1 MKLAGFAPLALALAT
16 AMSVSSGALA
26 AAAPRVTVAVDTK
39 APGAKIDRRIFGQF
53 AEHLGTGIYGGIWVG
68 ENSAIPN
75 THGYRNDVVAA
86 HKALHVPV
94 VRWPGG
100 CFADEYNW
108 REGIGPRASRP
119 VKINTNW
126 GGVTEDNAFG
136 TNEFMNFSEMIGAE
150 AYVSGNVGTATPR
163 EMAEWVEYMTAPAGS
178 LAELRKKN
186 GRAAPWK
193 LPIMGIGN
201 ELWGCGGSMRPE
213 YAADETRR
221 FSQFIKVPAGTKTLK
236 IASGASSDDYN
247 WTEVMMRD
255 ARGSFDGIGVHY
267 YTIGADKWPPSKP
280 ATGFDANDYAK
291 ILEGALRIDPIIT
304 KHSEIMDKY
313 DPEKRVIMAVD
324 EWGTWYAPTP
334 GSNPG
339 FLQQQNSIRDALV
352 AAVSINAFARH
363 ADRVRMANIAQMVNV
378 LQAMILTDGPKMVLT
393 PTYHA
398 FKMYI
403 PFQDAT
409 FVPVSYDKGEYR
421 EGSIT
426 LPRIDAIAARGT
438 DGHVYLAVTNLHA
451 SEATDAEFT
460 LPGVAV
466 KSASGETLTAP
477 AVDSVNT
484 FDKPSVVAPKPI
496 KAKAGNGRVTV
507 TLPPRSVTVLRVD

>member
-1 MKLAGFAPLALALAT
+1 M
-16 AMSVSSGALA
+16 
-26 AAAPRVTVAVDTK
+26 
-39 APGAKIDRRIFGQF
+39 
-53 AEHLGTGIYGGIWVG
+53 
-68 ENSAIPN
+68 
-75 THGYRNDVVAA
+75 VAA
-86 HKALHVPV
+86 LKTLKVPV

-108 REGIGPRASRP
+108 REGIGPRESRP

-136 TNEFMNFSEMIGAE
+136 THEFMNFSELIGTE
-150 AYVSGNVGTATPR
+150 AYVSGNVGNGTPR

-178 LAELRKKN
+178 LANLRKAN
-186 GRAAPWK
+186 GRATPWK

-201 ELWGCGGSMRPE
+201 ELWGCGGNMRPE
-213 YAADETRR
+213 FAADETKR
-221 FSQFIKVPAGTKTLK
+221 FSQFIKVPAGTRTLK
-236 IASGASSDDYN
+236 IASGASSNDYN
-247 WTEVMMRD
+247 WTEVLMRE
-255 ARGSFDGIGVHY
+255 AGRAIDGIGVHY

-280 ATGFDANDYAK
+280 ATGFGAKDYAT
-291 ILEGALRIDPIIT
+291 ILDGALAINGIIA

-313 DPEKRVIMAVD
+313 DPEKRVMMAVD

-352 AAVSINAFARH
+352 AAVTFNAFARH

-398 FKMYI
+398 FRMYI

-409 FVPVSYDKGEYR
+409 FVPVTYDKGEYR
-421 EGSIT
+421 EGDIV

-438 DGHVYLAVTNLHA
+438 DGHLYLAVTNLDA
-451 SEATDAEFT
+451 STATDAEFA
-460 LPGVAV
+460 LAGIAA
-466 KSASGETLTAP
+466 KAAAGETLTAP
-477 AVDSVNT
+477 AVDTVNT
-484 FDKPSVVAPKPI
+484 FDKPSAVAPKPI
-496 KAKAGNGRVTV
+496 AAKVRGGKVSM
-507 TLPPRSVTVLRVD
+507 TLPPHSVTVLRVD

>member
-16 AMSVSSGALA
+16 AMSLNSASIA
-26 AAAPRVTVAVDTK
+26 AAQPRVTVAVDTK
-39 APGAKIDRRIFGQF
+39 APGAKIDRLIFSQF

-68 ENSAIPN
+68 EDSKIPN
-75 THGYRNDVVAA
+75 TNGYRNDVLAA
-86 HKALHVPV
+86 LKALKVPL

-136 TNEFMNFSEMIGAE
+136 THEFMNFSEMIGAE
-150 AYVSGNVGTATPR
+150 AYVSGNVGNGTAR

-178 LAELRKKN
+178 LAELRKAN

-193 LPIMGIGN
+193 LPMMGIGN
-201 ELWGCGGSMRPE
+201 ELWGCGGNMRPE

-221 FSQFIKVPAGTKTLK
+221 FSQFIKVPAGTRTLK

-247 WTEVMMRD
+247 WTEVMMRE
-255 ARGSFDGIGVHY
+255 AGKSIDGIGVHY
-267 YTIGADKWPPSKP
+267 YTIGATKWPPSKP
-280 ATGFDANDYAK
+280 ATGFGPAEYANM
-291 ILEGALRIDPIIT
+291 LQSSLRMEELVT
-304 KHSEIMDKY
+304 KHSAIMDKY
-313 DPEKRVIMAVD
+313 DPEKRVILAVD

-339 FLQQQNSIRDALV
+339 FLQQQNSIRDAV
-352 AAVSINAFARH
+352 IAALNLNIFARH

-398 FKMYI
+398 FRMYI

-426 LPRIDAIAARGT
+426 LPRIDAIAARAK
-438 DGHVYLAVTNLHA
+438 DGHLYLAITNLDA
-451 SEATDAEFT
+451 AAAADAEFT
-460 LPGVAV
+460 MPGVAV
-466 KSASGETLTAP
+466 KSVSGETLTAP

-484 FDKPSVVAPKPI
+484 FDRPSVVAPKPI